1 MHHVSLAILMS
12 HSIHIITVF
21 IPGNWFQQQPAF
33 TFMYTLCKGTS
44 STFKF
49 VRALTSRTAGAFI
62 IQISQAKVQSGLISE
77 HFLLYVIAVSC
88 LFFVFT
94 VLVLFIKLIQTN
106 IYEGLTFVPSLFGT
120 HLMVLFSDI
129 FFNTTILT
137 LHCQWVLLFCFVTLL
152 LNRRWVI

>member
-49 VRALTSRTAGAFI
+49 VRALTSWTAGAFI

-77 HFLLYVIAVSC
+77 HFSAVCGSC
-88 LFFVFT
+88 QLFVFCFHCACFVYQINSNKHLWRFNICT
-94 VLVLFIKLIQTN
+94 KLIW
-106 IYEGLTFVPSLFGT
+106 YTFNGPIQR
-120 HLMVLFSDI
+120 H
-129 FFNTTILT
+129 ILQHHYPHT
-137 LHCQWVLLFCFVTLL
+137 ALPVSFVFLFCD
-152 LNRRWVI
+152 IAIE